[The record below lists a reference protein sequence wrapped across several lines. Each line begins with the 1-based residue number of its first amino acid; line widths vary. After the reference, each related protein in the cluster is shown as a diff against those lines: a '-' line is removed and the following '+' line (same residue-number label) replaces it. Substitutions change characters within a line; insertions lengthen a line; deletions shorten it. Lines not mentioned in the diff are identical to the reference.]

1 MSWTRRSLLKTAALG
16 AAYGAVRPLS
26 AIAQNAPASG
36 QAQNQPQA
44 PASATTKPDDQQFPH
59 LKVGICSYSLRSI
72 PAAQMLQD
80 VKRLGMKNFSLKEVH
95 LPQNS
100 TPEQRRD
107 FRKQADDLGLVIA
120 SCGVIYMKNDEA
132 LMRQSFDYVKDLG
145 SPVVVV
151 GVSKEML
158 PTLDKVI
165 KGYDIKAAI
174 HNHGPNDKLF
184 PSPLEAYDAI
194 QPFDKKIGICMD
206 IGHTFRMH
214 EDLVADAKKMHD
226 RLYSIHFKDLDSGEI
241 KAKGVPCGTGV
252 LPLVPLLKQLVS
264 SNYAGEVQLEYEVD
278 VKDPMP
284 GSEES
289 LGFIRGVLQSI

>member
-1 MSWTRRSLLKTAALG
+1 LKSAALG
-16 AAYGAVRPLS
+16 AAVGAMRPL
-26 AIAQNAPASG
+26 AAFAQAPA
-36 QAQNQPQA
+36 APAA
-44 PASATTKPDDQQFPH
+44 PASATTLPDEKQFPH

-72 PAAQMLQD
+72 PAAEALPDIQ
-80 VKRLGMKNFSLKEVH
+80 RLGVRNFSLKDVH
-95 LPQNS
+95 LAQTS

-107 FRKQADDLGLVIA
+107 FRQQAEQLGLTIH

-132 LMRQSFDYVKDLG
+132 EMRKAFDYVKDLG
-145 SPVVVV
+145 APVIVV

-165 KGYDIKAAI
+165 KNYDIKAAI

-184 PSPLEAYDAI
+184 PSPLEIYDAI
-194 QPFDKKIGICMD
+194 QPFDKKIGVCMD

-226 RLYSIHFKDLDSGEI
+226 RLYSLHFKDLESGDI
-241 KAKGVPCGTGV
+241 KAKGVPVGTGV
-252 LPLVPLLKQLVS
+252 LPIVPLLKELVS

-278 VKDPMP
+278 VKDPLP
-284 GSEES
+284 GSAES

>member
-1 MSWTRRSLLKTAALG
+1 MWTRRSLLKSAAIGTAFSAL
-16 AAYGAVRPLS
+16 RPL
-26 AIAQNAPASG
+26 AGLAQAPASG
-36 QAQNQPQA
+36 AGSQAAPPA
-44 PASATTKPDDQQFPH
+44 PASATTLPDDKQFPH
-59 LKVGICSYSLRSI
+59 LTVGICSYSLRTI
-72 PAAQMLQD
+72 PAAQALPDMQH
-80 VKRLGMKNFSLKEVH
+80 LGVRHFSLKEVH
-95 LPQNS
+95 LPLAS

-107 FRKQADDLGLVIA
+107 FRQQAEQLGLKIA
-120 SCGVIYMKNDEA
+120 SCGVIYLKNDEA
-132 LMRQSFDYVKDLG
+132 LMRQAFDYVKDLG
-145 SPVVVV
+145 APVVVI

-165 KGYDIKAAI
+165 KDYDIKAAI

-184 PSPLEAYDAI
+184 PSPLEAYDAV

-252 LPLVPLLKQLVS
+252 LPLVPLLKELVRS
-264 SNYAGEVQLEYEVD
+264 QYAGEVQLEYEVD
-278 VKDPMP
+278 AKDPLP
-284 GSEES
+284 GSAES

>member
-1 MSWTRRSLLKTAALG
+1 VEEFIMSWTRRSLLKSAALG
-16 AAYGAVRPLS
+16 AAVGAMRPLA
-26 AIAQNAPASG
+26 AIAQTPAAAQAAP
-36 QAQNQPQA
+36 
-44 PASATTKPDDQQFPH
+44 PASANTKPDEQQFPH

-72 PAAQMLQD
+72 PAAEALQD
-80 VKRLGMKNFSLKEVH
+80 IQRLGVRNFSLKDVH
-95 LPQNS
+95 LAQTS

-107 FRKQADDLGLVIA
+107 FRQQAEQLGLTIH

-132 LMRQSFDYVKDLG
+132 EMRKAFDYVKDLG
-145 SPVVVV
+145 APVVVV